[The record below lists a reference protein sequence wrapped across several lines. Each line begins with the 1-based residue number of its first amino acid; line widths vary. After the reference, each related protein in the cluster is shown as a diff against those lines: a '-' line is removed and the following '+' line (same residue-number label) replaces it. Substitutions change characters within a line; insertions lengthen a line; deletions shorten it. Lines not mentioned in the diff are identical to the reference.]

1 MSKNTGIL
9 NHSLSMLTSCWQ
21 VRSSALLD
29 LITPSSLLWGFSVVG
44 KESTMI
50 LHQTRGPNCWPL
62 WERRQWEVYVPSKAG
77 AMNSTDTTPTWP
89 AFRQGTKTSF
99 LSVEAKV
106 RFPHMNLS
114 WKEEWQETESLLMTT
129 LSLQSTSSS
138 HFVGQN
144 TFVSALHFTFPVFF
158 ILQCLINFVP
168 GWRCVPSGKFSSTNA
183 ALRVG
188 ITGAQG
194 CKGSLNRNSDA

>member
-1 MSKNTGIL
+1 
-9 NHSLSMLTSCWQ
+9 MLTSCWQ
-21 VRSSALLD
+21 GRPSALLE
-29 LITPSSLLWGFSVVG
+29 LITPFSGLSGLSVGG
-44 KESTMI
+44 KESTMM

-89 AFRQGTKTSF
+89 AFRRGTKTSF
-99 LSVEAKV
+99 FSVEAKV

-114 WKEEWQETESLLMTT
+114 WKEQWQEKASLLAET
-129 LSLQSTSSS
+129 LPLQITSSS
-138 HFVGQN
+138 HFVGKD
-144 TFVSALHFTFPVFF
+144 TFVSALHFTLPVFF
-158 ILQCLINFVP
+158 ILQCLINLVP
-168 GWRCVPSGKFSSTNA
+168 GWRWVPSGKFSSTNA

-194 CKGSLNRNSDA
+194 CNGSLDRNSET

>member
-1 MSKNTGIL
+1 
-9 NHSLSMLTSCWQ
+9 MLTSCWQ
-21 VRSSALLD
+21 ESSSALLEW
-29 LITPSSLLWGFSVVG
+29 TMPFSMFSGLSVEG
-44 KESTMI
+44 KGSTMI

-99 LSVEAKV
+99 FSVEAKV

-114 WKEEWQETESLLMTT
+114 WKEQGQEKNSL
-129 LSLQSTSSS
+129 SAEHC
-138 HFVGQN
+138 HFKLPHLYSVGKKI
-144 TFVSALHFTFPVFF
+144 TFVSPLHLTFPVFF
-158 ILQCLINFVP
+158 ILQCLINLVP
-168 GWRCVPSGKFSSTNA
+168 GWRWVPSGKFSSTNA

-194 CKGSLNRNSDA
+194 CKGSLNRNSDSHLCWVWWLLNI